1 MDKDADWGKV
11 ALYWKEH
18 APADD
23 QGRTVNTIWYN
34 NKNVDAYQHII
45 NQVMKMKKKFVD
57 KGYPVVIGEYGANRK
72 DASLFG
78 GNQEKHNESMMT
90 WYGAVT
96 AEMMKAGLIPYVW
109 DINVQPLPHMT
120 IFDRKKQVVSD
131 SYIFK
136 GVMQGAAEGMDDYR
150 KIYPKP

>member
-1 MDKDADWGKV
+1 M
-11 ALYWKEH
+11 
-18 APADD
+18 
-23 QGRTVNTIWYN
+23 
-34 NKNVDAYQHII
+34 DAYQHII

-78 GNQEKHNESMMT
+78 GNQEKHNESMMA

-131 SYIFK
+131 FYIFK
-136 GVMQGAAEGMDDYR
+136 GVMQGAAEGMEDYLR
-150 KIYPKP
+150 IYPKP

>member
-1 MDKDADWGKV
+1 MV
-11 ALYWKEH
+11 
-18 APADD
+18 P
-23 QGRTVNTIWYN
+23 TVR
-34 NKNVDAYQHII
+34 
-45 NQVMKMKKKFVD
+45 M
-57 KGYPVVIGEYGANRK
+57 P
-72 DASLFG
+72 LFG
-78 GNQEKHNESMMT
+78 GNQKKHNESMMA

-136 GVMQGAAEGMDDYR
+136 GVMQGAAEGMEDYL